1 MAKPRSGKQDEVL
14 LIPFLDILCSLIGIL
29 ILIIIVVSAAQ
40 LQKVKGRTKQDVHL
54 AQQYQKL
61 LLRRKE
67 QEALAAKLRAK
78 VAELEKRRAELAAKE
93 RTFDELRVRL
103 TLSADAMQ
111 ANQKKAAAGQKEIA
125 DLLVQIK
132 AIAEAMP
139 PLQAEIENLKKLL
152 AERKKKPDD
161 KLTPVIVRP
170 SGSGARRNQRLFFIE
185 ATGAGIVIYKSKT
198 EQIRVAQ
205 NSVGADKEYDAFL
218 ARVRYTRNGALIFLI
233 RKDGWW
239 TYTRAAGWA
248 EQRFGLNTGK
258 LPLPGDGVIDLSL
271 FEKTSLK

>member
-1 MAKPRSGKQDEVL
+1 MAKPRQGKQDEVL

-40 LQKVKGRTKQDVHL
+40 LQRVKGRTKQDVL
-54 AQQYQKL
+54 RAQQYQKL
-61 LLRRKE
+61 QLRRKE

-78 VAELEKRRAELAAKE
+78 IAKLEKRRTELAAKE
-93 RTFDELRVRL
+93 RSFDELRLRL
-103 TLSADAMQ
+103 TLSADAVQ
-111 ANQKKAAAGQKEIA
+111 ANKKKAAAGQKEIA
-125 DLLVQIK
+125 DLIVQIK
-132 AIAEAMP
+132 AITEAMA
-139 PLQAEIENLKKLL
+139 PLQAEIEKLKKLL
-152 AERKKKPDD
+152 AERQKKPDD

-170 SGSGARRNQRLFFIE
+170 SGSGARRNQRLFFVE

-205 NSVGADKEYDAFL
+205 GSVGVDKDYNAFL
-218 ARVRYTRNGALIFLI
+218 AAVRYTRNGALIFLI

-248 EQRFGLNTGK
+248 EQRFGLVTGK
-258 LPLPGDGVIDLSL
+258 LPLPGDGAIDLSL
-271 FEKTSLK
+271 FEKPSAR

>member
-93 RTFDELRVRL
+93 RAFDELRVRL
-103 TLSADAMQ
+103 TLSADAVQ

-132 AIAEAMP
+132 AIAAALP
-139 PLQAEIENLKKLL
+139 PLQGEIENLKKLL
-152 AERKKKPDD
+152 AERQKKPDD

-170 SGSGARRNQRLFFIE
+170 SGSGTRRNQRLFFIE

-205 NSVGADKEYDAFL
+205 NSVGVDKEYDAFL
-218 ARVRYTRNGALIFLI
+218 TRVRYTRNGALIFLI

-258 LPLPGDGVIDLSL
+258 LPLPGDGAIDLSL
-271 FEKTSLK
+271 FEKTSLR